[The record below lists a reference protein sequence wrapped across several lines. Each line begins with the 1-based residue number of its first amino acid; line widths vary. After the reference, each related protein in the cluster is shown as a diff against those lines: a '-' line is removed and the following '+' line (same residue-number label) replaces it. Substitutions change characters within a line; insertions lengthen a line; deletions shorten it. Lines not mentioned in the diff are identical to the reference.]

1 MVVVSG
7 LVASLVT
14 LGMVTLAG
22 GDRGGWSP
30 VNDAEFDHVFGQT
43 ALAVGASMA
52 AYLVA
57 QFIDVRFFHFWK
69 HRTQGSTLWLRNN
82 LSTIPSQV
90 LDTATVLG
98 LLCVVGE
105 IEWARF
111 GTLML
116 NGVLFKTLVAALDTP
131 LVYLV
136 VGGLRKRFGLEEGKR
151 WNCDELGAGCR
162 RP

>member
-1 MVVVSG
+1 
-7 LVASLVT
+7 
-14 LGMVTLAG
+14 
-22 GDRGGWSP
+22 
-30 VNDAEFDHVFGQT
+30 
-43 ALAVGASMA
+43 MA

-69 HRTQGSTLWLRNN
+69 RRTQGRHLWLRNN
-82 LSTIPSQV
+82 LSTIPSQI

-105 IEWARF
+105 IEWPRF
-111 GTLML
+111 GTLMV

-136 VGGLRKRFGLEEGKR
+136 VGALRRRFGL
-151 WNCDELGAGCR
+151 GAGQELEL
-162 RP
+162 